1 MTAALTL
8 TALLCLFGLPLYGRF
23 YISAKIQ
30 HPETAKTLPYLYL
43 HPSFMLF
50 SLILHWEQ
58 SKPRMLSS
66 AYGTIPCK
74 KTAIPKALNAS
85 PCRLLRALL
94 KEASDMRVRK
104 GM

>member
-30 HPETAKTLPYLYL
+30 HPETAKTLPYLCL
-43 HPSFMLF
+43 PPSFMLF

-58 SKPRMLSS
+58 AKAADAFLRLRRYTMQKNRHSKSVERI
-66 AYGTIPCK
+66 AVQI
-74 KTAIPKALNAS
+74 A
-85 PCRLLRALL
+85 
-94 KEASDMRVRK
+94 
-104 GM
+104 